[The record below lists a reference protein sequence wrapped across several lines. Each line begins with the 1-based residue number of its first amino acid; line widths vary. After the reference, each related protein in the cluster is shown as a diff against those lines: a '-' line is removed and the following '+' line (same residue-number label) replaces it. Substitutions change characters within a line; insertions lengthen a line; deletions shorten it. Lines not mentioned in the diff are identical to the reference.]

1 MEHARPAQLIVVPR
15 AGAGWQRGH
24 TAAAALGLVPELAA
38 GRAADHVRSGRLDVT
53 VARPDARPSRTQASP
68 PPTAGG
74 GTHYH
79 YFRSGPSYGH

>member
-1 MEHARPAQLIVVPR
+1 MEHARPAQLIVAPSG
-15 AGAGWQRGH
+15 GAGWQRGH

-38 GRAADHVRSGRLDVT
+38 GRAADHVRTGRLDVT
-53 VARPDARPSRTQASP
+53 VARPDVRPSRHQASP
-68 PPTAGG
+68 PATVTA